1 MHSRTTLTSA
11 KVMLAKALPATPS
24 TPIRFL
30 LAGALLCFTQVS
42 FAQNSFNRWEG
53 VTPTPSTSKSTVTR
67 GSVALKTKAREEEK
81 VKAAA
86 ERREKDSVQ
95 LASGQS
101 VTLRRGLG
109 QRLRQTSYSKEDAGF
124 YDFTWEHL
132 QYPPTALRA
141 GLTGQVMVRLEVSPE
156 GGVTNS
162 VVTSDDIHQSAKSEK
177 GASATA
183 GREAMRQNAQQLLR
197 GLRFEPAPSTTQEE
211 VPVRYVMQ

>member
-1 MHSRTTLTSA
+1 
-11 KVMLAKALPATPS
+11 MLSEALPATPPS
-24 TPIRFL
+24 PIRFVL
-30 LAGALLCFTQVS
+30 VGALLLAAPAC
-42 FAQNSFNRWEG
+42 FAQNSFNRW
-53 VTPTPSTSKSTVTR
+53 VPPTPASASEPTTVRR
-67 GSVALKTKAREEEK
+67 GSVALKAKAREEEK
-81 VKAAA
+81 AKSVA
-86 ERREKDSVQ
+86 ERREKDSLQ

-141 GLTGQVMVRLEVSPE
+141 GLTGQVMVRLEVGPD
-156 GGVTNS
+156 GDVTNT
-162 VVTSDDIHQSAKSEK
+162 VITSDDIHQSGKPEK

-183 GREAMRQNAQQLLR
+183 GREAMRSNAQKLLY